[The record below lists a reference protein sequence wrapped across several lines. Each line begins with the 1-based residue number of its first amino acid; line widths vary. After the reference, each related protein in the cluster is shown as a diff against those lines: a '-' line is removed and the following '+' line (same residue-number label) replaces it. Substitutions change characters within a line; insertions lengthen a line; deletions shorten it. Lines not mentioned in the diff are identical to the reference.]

1 MLLGHYA
8 VALGAKKLAPRTS
21 LGTLIAAAALLD
33 LLCPL
38 LILVGVET
46 VAITPGATAITPLTF
61 TSYPWSHSL
70 FMSVI
75 WGALFSFGYFALR
88 QDQRPALVLFALVVS
103 HWLLDL
109 IVHAPDLPLFPG
121 NSPRFGFGLWNFVSV
136 TAAIEIAMFVVGC
149 VLYLSVGRARDRI
162 GTIGFAALVV
172 LLLIVYGLSLLGQ
185 APPNKI
191 GRAHV

>member
-136 TAAIEIAMFVVGC
+136 TAAIEIAMFVVE
-149 VLYLSVGRARDRI
+149 
-162 GTIGFAALVV
+162 
-172 LLLIVYGLSLLGQ
+172 
-185 APPNKI
+185 I